1 MTMVRAVMALLAL
14 VAFALPA
21 AAQTACR
28 QGNQLMQPG
37 TTMCLDGFT
46 NTCQPNGAWLSDR
59 QYPCMEPVFPTAA
72 KSCTINRNQ
81 SAAPGARACING
93 KRRECGESGAW
104 ISAPA
109 APARP
114 ETR

>member
-1 MTMVRAVMALLAL
+1 MKPFQLLLAGLAL
-14 VAFALPA
+14 VALALPA
-21 AAQTACR
+21 AAETACR
-28 QGNQLMQPG
+28 QGSQLVQPG
-37 TTMCLDGFT
+37 ATMCLDGFT

-72 KSCTINRNQ
+72 KSCTINKNQ

-104 ISAPA
+104 INLGVPCQG
-109 APARP
+109 
-114 ETR
+114 